1 MTLKAILFDEPTSA
15 LDPELVGEVL
25 DVMKDLSREG
35 ITMIIATHEMKFAR
49 EIADEVIFV
58 DQGVIVEEGPPA
70 IVLESPQHERT
81 RNFLRRVMR

>member
-1 MTLKAILFDEPTSA
+1 
-15 LDPELVGEVL
+15 VL
-25 DVMKDLSREG
+25 DVMQDLSREG

-58 DQGVIVEEGPPA
+58 DHGVIVEEGPPA
-70 IVLESPQHERT
+70 FVLESPQHERT